1 MITIMSQLKN
11 RIFKDRIKQIVIIQT
26 ILMIPMMMYVV
37 YSFTSDN
44 TNHIYEGLFHISLA
58 AIFFSNVI
66 EEKILKKKESNALN
80 LWLMCAIMFFI
91 IGIIDLFFDI

>member
-1 MITIMSQLKN
+1 MSQLKN
-11 RIFKDRIKQIVIIQT
+11 RLFKDRIKQIVIIQS
-26 ILMIPMMMYVV
+26 ILTIPMMMYVV

-66 EEKILKKKESNALN
+66 EEKILKKKESNFDL
-80 LWLMCAIMFFI
+80 LKLSAIIFFI
-91 IGIIDLFFDI
+91 IGIMDLFFDI